1 MKDRLQ
7 AIINLEKISAA
18 QLAALLGIQRSTLS
32 NILGGRNNPSFE
44 VIQGLLTKLPNLN
57 IEWFL
62 KGEGKPYKNPDR
74 NFRGEAIQ
82 GSASE
87 EISDYPDAPAENSSD
102 LFGFEQG
109 VKSEDEEIQIKQTP
123 QFSQPPVTESKTEV
137 IKDKV
142 KTLQN
147 IISSKKEPYLHA
159 GTHASSVKEI
169 ILLYE
174 NGTFEIYNSSI

>member
-74 NFRGEAIQ
+74 NFRGEGIP
-82 GSASE
+82 GITSE
-87 EISDYPDAPAENSSD
+87 EISDYPDAQADNSSD
-102 LFGFEQG
+102 LFGFERDA
-109 VKSEDEEIQIKQTP
+109 KREEEIQIKQT
-123 QFSQPPVTESKTEV
+123 SQSLHPPVQESDTEI
-137 IKDKV
+137 IKDKI

-159 GTHASSVKEI
+159 DKSSSSVKEI
-169 ILLYE
+169 ILLYKD
-174 NGTFEIYNSSI
+174 GTFEIYNNSI